1 MRVLFFLLFKSARGI
16 EVRRLWTT
24 LDDDGRLFYPTIIQK
39 AKVVGLGS
47 QKERDLGK
55 KGGGAFS
62 VIFISFCSPRV
73 T

>member
-24 LDDDGRLFYPTIIQK
+24 TDDDGRLFYPTIIQK

-47 QKERDLGK
+47 QKEREIWGK
-55 KGGGAFS
+55 KGGGFRYFHHF
-62 VIFISFCSPRV
+62 VPP
-73 T
+73 